1 MCLLDF
7 CFKVFLTLFQIAKSK
22 KKKAFNQS
30 TVIGALHEEAKKVE
44 KNKYVAEKIED
55 VRVQVEL

>member
-44 KNKYVAEKIED
+44 KSKYVAEKIED
-55 VRVQVEL
+55 VRV